1 MESDGLGVAPISD
14 YDALADLFLADE
26 GGPAMKIGAAAPKAA
41 AMPAPVPAPMPRQ
54 MPRLVRTDSEIE
66 ETVKPVVV
74 TAAKEPQA
82 GSAPHIEG
90 VIVGHLPVIA
100 SAWVTQYAR
109 AQADATCEAVALLR
123 VQGDQVWLDVVL
135 PSGAKVSPGMAA
147 RPGQSLK
154 AVLQRAAGMWRRWI
168 VRVDQSAEAELL
180 GLNLSSVALL
190 TGTDEPAVIA
200 SYQLIKNLG
209 TVTEEDEGPALNL
222 VIMGAG
228 EEKAEEAERSL
239 RRAAGKFLGRNIETT
254 VRVGKIGSSMAV
266 QVFRGPAGM
275 SLGRMLAIL
284 EATETIVPVAQVAA
298 PKAV

>member
-1 MESDGLGVAPISD
+1 MEADGLGAAPVSD

-26 GGPAMKIGAAAPKAA
+26 AESAMKIGAAR
-41 AMPAPVPAPMPRQ
+41 PAPIPAAVPAPMPRQ
-54 MPRLVRTDSEIE
+54 MPRLVRMDAEVEATP
-66 ETVKPVVV
+66 KPVVV
-74 TAAKEPQA
+74 TTSKEPAGAKEPSGA
-82 GSAPHIEG
+82 THIEG

-109 AQADATCEAVALLR
+109 SQADATGEAVALLR
-123 VQGDQVWLDVVL
+123 VQGEQVWLDVVL
-135 PSGAKVSPGMAA
+135 PGGAKVSPGIAA

-209 TVTEEDEGPALNL
+209 TVTEEEQGPALNL

-228 EEKAEEAERSL
+228 
-239 RRAAGKFLGRNIETT
+239 GRE
-254 VRVGKIGSSMAV
+254 GG
-266 QVFRGPAGM
+266 RGGA
-275 SLGRMLAIL
+275 
-284 EATETIVPVAQVAA
+284 VAA
-298 PKAV
+298 SGGGEVFGADD